1 MSKTITPSQ
10 SKAGRFLDTLFTYT
24 NLALFLVH
32 KAKQTNAALKDKSK
46 EPSSKKEKS
55 EDPNFIPPQFINVT
69 NSAALDESAR
79 TKVRVQ
85 VMRDYHRRRVQK
97 INQNESTIQA
107 PELKPPSGKGQ
118 THKFRF
124 GKDKGLRPWV
134 PVKGPHGKRRHAPRG
149 RGKTLDAE
157 KSHETLNAG
166 SSINRG
172 QFLLDS
178 PSPAQ
183 ASTFM
188 PFAGIELATLPAD
201 NWLSSL
207 DFAIQTSSLYH
218 SPGTGY
224 LDPFAATSLLI
235 TPRTQVLIHH
245 YCKLRFTLKFVQRFE
260 TNHLLRID
268 FSVSDRIESSWLML
282 PMRKMLFSL
291 AINDAAMFHSF
302 LCHYAGTYNVNF
314 RTGNQDEALY
324 HAGQAAK
331 IVNERLVDP
340 AQALT
345 NETIATVAN
354 MAAFEVSVSN
364 VTAQL
369 FPTKSQSL
377 RMVRSRAC
385 WFI

>member
-1 MSKTITPSQ
+1 MSNMITPSQ
-10 SKAGRFLDTLFTYT
+10 SKAGRFLDTWFTYT
-24 NLALFLVH
+24 NLALFLVL
-32 KAKQTNAALKDKSK
+32 KAKQTNAALKDKRK
-46 EPSSKKEKS
+46 EPISKKEKS
-55 EDPNFIPPQFINVT
+55 EDPNFITPQFINVT

-97 INQNESTIQA
+97 INLNESSIQA

-134 PVKGPHGKRRHAPRG
+134 PVKGPHGKRRYAPRG
-149 RGKTLDAE
+149 RGKTLEAE
-157 KSHETLNAG
+157 KSIEISNAG
-166 SSINRG
+166 SSINRD

-183 ASTFM
+183 KSTFM
-188 PFAGIELATLPAD
+188 LFAGIELATPPAD
-201 NWLSSL
+201 KWLPSL

-218 SPGTGY
+218 SPGIGY

-245 YCKLRFTLKFVQRFE
+245 YCKQCYRFILFKRHE
-260 TNHLLRID
+260 TNHLLSID
-268 FSVSDRIESSWLML
+268 CSVNDRLESSWLML

-302 LCHYAGTYNVNF
+302 LCHYAGTYNVSF

-324 HAGQAAK
+324 HASQAAK

-364 VTAQL
+364 VTSQL
-369 FPTKSQSL
+369 SPTKSQSL
-377 RMVRSRAC
+377 RMVRFRAC
-385 WFI
+385 WFM